1 MIELFG
7 VALWVPGL
15 VIAVT
20 AIGIVVIL
28 KQGQTK

>member
-7 VALWVPGL
+7 ITLWVPGL